1 MTIDIEKI
9 LDEADSLVS
18 VFMYDQAIEKYNFII
33 DQVGGCADA
42 LLMRGALLGEMGQ
55 IDRAILD
62 IEKSIV
68 YDREN
73 DSSFL
78 TLAYLYNKKNNEQ
91 KAYDLCNTA
100 ISLNKENKNA
110 IKLFIQLSIKLG
122 DDMLLQSVFSTAERY
137 YKSALKLQEDNAS
150 LLYKLVLVL
159 RGKGEILNSIK
170 MAEKVI
176 NVEPGHVR
184 AKAHI
189 ASSYEIIG
197 EVDKG
202 NELIEKLKREYPDHP
217 LVNIVY
223 AQYSLRNKK
232 QQQGISALNHIMKNE
247 NISEYDLISAKMLA
261 GDLYDSLKDYDTA
274 FKYYK
279 QANDVLDQ
287 NYDSESY
294 KDYIST
300 LIQYFSK
307 EKYSSLLASEDT
319 SNELIFIVGMPR
331 SGTSLIEQIISSHS
345 TVFGGGE
352 LSNVQIMCNSLQE
365 EAGLDDFYPLCL
377 DKIDIECMNKMAKK
391 LISSTRGS
399 NENSLKVTD
408 KMPHNFHHI
417 GFIHKLLPNAKFI
430 NCVRSPADT
439 CLSIYFKHFAGHHPY
454 ASNLHDLGVH
464 YSEYERLMNHWMN
477 ELGIPVLTVKYE
489 NIVSDSKNEVKRI
502 LNFLG
507 LEWEDSCMEFYRKKR
522 VVATASYNQVNK
534 KIYSSSIDRW
544 KNYEQ
549 YLSELLDVPGM
560 RY

>member
-1 MTIDIEKI
+1 MTISIEKI
-9 LDEADSLVS
+9 LDEADALIA
-18 VFMYDQAIEKYNFII
+18 VFMYDQAIEKYNYIL
-33 DQVGGCADA
+33 DQVGDCADA
-42 LLMRGALLGEMGQ
+42 LLMRGALLGELGH

-62 IEKSIV
+62 VEKSIV

-78 TLAYLYNKKNNEQ
+78 TLAYLYNKKNNEK
-91 KAYDLCNTA
+91 KAYDLCATA
-100 ISLNKENKNA
+100 ISLNKENKEA

-122 DDMLLQSVFSTAERY
+122 DEMLLQSVFNKAETY
-137 YKSALKLQEDNAS
+137 YENALQQQVGNAS

-189 ASSYEIIG
+189 ASSYEILG
-197 EVDKG
+197 EIDKG
-202 NELIEKLKREYPDHP
+202 NELIEKLKCEYPDHP

-232 QQQGISALNHIMKNE
+232 QQQGISALNHIINNE
-247 NISEYDLISAKMLA
+247 NISKYDSVSAKMLI
-261 GDLYDSLKDYDTA
+261 GDLYDSIKDYDAA

-279 QANDVLDQ
+279 QANDALDK

-294 KDYIST
+294 KDYVSI
-300 LIQYFSK
+300 LIEYFSK
-307 EKYSSLLASEDT
+307 EKYSSLPASENT

-345 TVFGGGE
+345 SVFGAGE
-352 LSNVQIMCNSLQE
+352 LSNVQIMSNSLQE
-365 EAGLDDFYPLCL
+365 EEGLDNVYPVCL
-377 DKIDIECMNKMAKK
+377 NEIDIECMEKMAKK
-391 LISSTRGS
+391 LILSTMG
-399 NENSLKVTD
+399 NTNSLKVID

-430 NCVRSPADT
+430 NCERAPEDT
-439 CLSIYFKHFAGHHPY
+439 CLSIYFKYFAGHHPY

-464 YSEYERLMNHWMN
+464 YSEYERLMKHWMN
-477 ELGIPVLTVKYE
+477 ELDIPVLTVKYE
-489 NIVSDSKNEVKRI
+489 NVVLDSKNEVEKI
-502 LNFLG
+502 LNFLD
-507 LEWEDSCMEFYRKKR
+507 LEWEDSCMEFHKKKR

-549 YLSELLDVPGM
+549 YLSELLDVLGK
-560 RY
+560 RH